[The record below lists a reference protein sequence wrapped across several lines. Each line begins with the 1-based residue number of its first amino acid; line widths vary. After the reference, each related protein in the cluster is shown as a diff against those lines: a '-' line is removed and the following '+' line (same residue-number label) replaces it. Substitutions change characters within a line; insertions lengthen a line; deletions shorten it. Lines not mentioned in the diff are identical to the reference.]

1 MTNIITT
8 IKKELRSILRDK
20 KTIAVLFVYPLM
32 IPFMVLLYGNLY
44 DNMDTEVTEYKIG
57 INYTL
62 SKEEESLL
70 QELHLNYENF
80 NTIDE
85 MQESYDSK
93 EITGYIEYQ
102 EKNNKYKIFIDTS
115 NSGGIATAELIYQYL
130 ESYSTI
136 LTNNYL
142 VNEGI
147 DLERAYNNFS
157 IEENELSSNNY
168 IVVLLLS
175 ISISYIILSIC
186 ISTSNMAIQTTATEK
201 ENGTLETILTFPIKK
216 NELII
221 GKYLSSVIIG
231 FISALCSLLFMIL
244 SLYFGKQQYSIFETL
259 NITFSFST
267 IAGSIFIVLAA
278 SIFIAGISLA
288 LTAFAKSYK
297 EAQGQSSLITLVAT
311 IPMFVS
317 ILEINISHLYY
328 LIPICNITQVLSD
341 IFTNNIDII
350 NILITSASTICY
362 TIIVITFIIKAYNS
376 EKILFSN

>member
-1 MTNIITT
+1 MNNIITT

-20 KTIAVLFVYPLM
+20 KTIAVLFIYPLM
-32 IPFMVLLYGNLY
+32 IPFMVLLYGNMY
-44 DNMDTEVTEYKIG
+44 DNMDNEVTEYKIG

-62 SKEEESLL
+62 SKEEESIL
-70 QELHLNYENF
+70 QELHLNYESF
-80 NTIDE
+80 NTVDE

-102 EKNNKYKIFIDTS
+102 EDNNKYNIFIDTS
-115 NSGGIATAELIYQYL
+115 NSGGITTAELIYQYL

-142 VNEGI
+142 VEEGI
-147 DLERAYNNFS
+147 DLQQAYNNFS

-175 ISISYIILSIC
+175 ISITYIILSIC
-186 ISTSNMAIQTTATEK
+186 ISTSNMTIQTTATEK

-244 SLYFGKQQYSIFETL
+244 SLHFGKQQYSIFETL
-259 NITFSFST
+259 NVTFNFST
-267 IAGSIFIVLAA
+267 IVGSILIVLAA

-362 TIIVITFIIKAYNS
+362 TLIVITFIIKAYNS
-376 EKILFSN
+376 EKILFAN

>member
-1 MTNIITT
+1 MNNIITT

-20 KTIAVLFVYPLM
+20 KTIAVLFIYPLM
-32 IPFMVLLYGNLY
+32 IPFMVLLYGNMY
-44 DNMDTEVTEYKIG
+44 DNMDNEVTEYKIG

-70 QELHLNYENF
+70 QELHLNYETF

-85 MQESYDSK
+85 MQKSYDSK

-102 EKNNKYKIFIDTS
+102 ENNNKYNIFIDTS
-115 NSGGIATAELIYQYL
+115 NSGGITTAELIYQYL

-142 VNEGI
+142 VEEGI
-147 DLERAYNNFS
+147 DLEQAYNNFS

-175 ISISYIILSIC
+175 ISITYIILSIC
-186 ISTSNMAIQTTATEK
+186 ISTSNMAIQTTASEK

-231 FISALCSLLFMIL
+231 FISALCSLVFMIL
-244 SLYFGKQQYSIFETL
+244 SLHFGKQQYNIFETL
-259 NITFSFST
+259 NITFSLST
-267 IAGSIFIVLAA
+267 IIGSILVVFAA

-311 IPMFVS
+311 IHMFVS

-362 TIIVITFIIKAYNS
+362 TLIVITFIIKAYNS

>member
-1 MTNIITT
+1 MNNIITT

-20 KTIAVLFVYPLM
+20 KTIAVLFIYPLM
-32 IPFMVLLYGNLY
+32 IPFMVLLYGNMY
-44 DNMDTEVTEYKIG
+44 DNMDNEVTEYKIG

-80 NTIDE
+80 NTVDE

-102 EKNNKYKIFIDTS
+102 ENNNKYNIFIDTS
-115 NSGGIATAELIYQYL
+115 NSGGITTAELIYQYL

-142 VNEGI
+142 VEEGI
-147 DLERAYNNFS
+147 DLQQAYNNFS

-175 ISISYIILSIC
+175 ISITYIILSIC

-244 SLYFGKQQYSIFETL
+244 SLHFGKQQYSIFETL
-259 NITFSFST
+259 NVTFNFST
-267 IAGSIFIVLAA
+267 IVGSILIVLAA

-362 TIIVITFIIKAYNS
+362 TLIVITFITKAYNS
-376 EKILFSN
+376 EKILFAN

>member
-1 MTNIITT
+1 MNNIITT

-20 KTIAVLFVYPLM
+20 KTIAVLFIYPLM
-32 IPFMVLLYGNLY
+32 IPFMVLLYGNMY
-44 DNMDTEVTEYKIG
+44 DNMDNEVTEYKIG

-70 QELHLNYENF
+70 QELHLNYESF
-80 NTIDE
+80 NTVDE

-102 EKNNKYKIFIDTS
+102 ENNNKYNIFIDTS
-115 NSGGIATAELIYQYL
+115 NSGGITTAELIYQYL

-142 VNEGI
+142 VEEGI
-147 DLERAYNNFS
+147 DLQQAYNNFS

-175 ISISYIILSIC
+175 ISITYIILSIC

-244 SLYFGKQQYSIFETL
+244 SLHFGKQQYSIFETL
-259 NITFSFST
+259 NVTFNFST
-267 IAGSIFIVLAA
+267 IVGSILIVLAA

-317 ILEINISHLYY
+317 ILEINITHLYY

-362 TIIVITFIIKAYNS
+362 TLIVITFIIKAYNS
-376 EKILFSN
+376 EKILFAN

>member
-1 MTNIITT
+1 MNNIITT

-20 KTIAVLFVYPLM
+20 KTIAVLFIYPLM
-32 IPFMVLLYGNLY
+32 IPFMVLLYGNMY
-44 DNMDTEVTEYKIG
+44 DNMDNEVTEYKIG

-80 NTIDE
+80 NTVDE

-102 EKNNKYKIFIDTS
+102 ENNNKYNIFIDTS
-115 NSGGIATAELIYQYL
+115 NSGGITTAELIYQYL

-142 VNEGI
+142 VEEGI
-147 DLERAYNNFS
+147 DLQQAYNNFS

-175 ISISYIILSIC
+175 ISITYIILSIC

-244 SLYFGKQQYSIFETL
+244 SLHFGKQQYSIFETL
-259 NITFSFST
+259 NVTFNFST
-267 IAGSIFIVLAA
+267 IVGSILIVLAA

-350 NILITSASTICY
+350 NILITSVSTICY
-362 TIIVITFIIKAYNS
+362 TLIVITFITKAYNS
-376 EKILFSN
+376 EKILFAN

>member
-20 KTIAVLFVYPLM
+20 KTITVLFVYPLM
-32 IPFMVLLYGNLY
+32 IPFMVLLYGILY
-44 DNMDTEVTEYKIG
+44 DNMDTEVTEYTIG
-57 INYTL
+57 INYSL
-62 SKEEESLL
+62 SKEEENLL
-70 QELHLNYENF
+70 QELHLNYKNF
-80 NTIDE
+80 NTLDE
-85 MQESYDSK
+85 MQKSYDSK
-93 EITGYIEYQ
+93 EITGYIDYQ
-102 EKNNKYKIFIDTS
+102 KQNNKYNIFINTS
-115 NSGGIATAELIYQYL
+115 NSGGITTSELIYQYL
-130 ESYSTI
+130 DNYSTI

-142 VNEGI
+142 VEEGI
-147 DLERAYNNFS
+147 DLEKAYNNFS
-157 IEENELSSNNY
+157 VEETELSTNNY
-168 IVVLLLS
+168 IVVILLS
-175 ISISYIILSIC
+175 VSINYVILSIC

-216 NELII
+216 TELII

-244 SLYFGKQQYSIFETL
+244 SLNFGKHQYSIFKTL

-267 IAGSIFIVLAA
+267 IAGSIIIALSA

-288 LTAFAKSYK
+288 LTAFAKTYK
-297 EAQGQSSLITLVAT
+297 EAQGQSSLINLVAT

-317 ILEINISHLYY
+317 ILEINISKIYY

-341 IFTNNIDII
+341 IFTNNIDIT
-350 NILITSASTICY
+350 NLLITISSTIIY
-362 TIIVITFIIKAYNS
+362 TIIVITIIIKAYNS